1 MKRLFVLFLILS
13 LSVCSACLA
22 ETANVEAVFVK
33 DEGQMFVQENG
44 SIWML
49 DTAWVYYSNL
59 TFEQYAIIDDEVKLF
74 SQGTYRFEEG
84 SDFDPSNS
92 EKDLINITRSTKYN
106 AQNGLQPYQSEH
118 LYDLYNLGY
127 TQILNREKD
136 AHMIAAFLGAANQPY
151 GDEMVDSL
159 WLYYGDQSFEQ
170 YAYLDYMHP
179 TLFSEGYWKIDNG
192 TDLYLGTEKENDV
205 IITLTRTKKLQDGSY
220 MAYASEHTYEL
231 KTLGYEQ
238 IVYVKQE

>member
-44 SIWML
+44 SISML

-220 MAYASEHTYEL
+220 MAYASEHTCEL

>member
-44 SIWML
+44 SISML

-59 TFEQYAIIDDEVKLF
+59 TFEQYAIIDDEVILF

-92 EKDLINITRSTKYN
+92 EKDLIYITRSTKYN
-106 AQNGLQPYQSEH
+106 AQDGLQPYQSEH

-127 TQILNREKD
+127 T
-136 AHMIAAFLGAANQPY
+136 
-151 GDEMVDSL
+151 
-159 WLYYGDQSFEQ
+159 
-170 YAYLDYMHP
+170 
-179 TLFSEGYWKIDNG
+179 
-192 TDLYLGTEKENDV
+192 
-205 IITLTRTKKLQDGSY
+205 
-220 MAYASEHTYEL
+220 
-231 KTLGYEQ
+231 
-238 IVYVKQE
+238 

>member
-44 SIWML
+44 SISML

-92 EKDLINITRSTKYN
+92 EKDLISITRSTKYN

>member
-22 ETANVEAVFVK
+22 ETVNVEAVFVK

-44 SIWML
+44 SISML

-59 TFEQYAIIDDEVKLF
+59 TFEQYAIIDDEVILF

-92 EKDLINITRSTKYN
+92 EKDLIYITRSTKYN
-106 AQNGLQPYQSEH
+106 AQDGLQPYQSEH

-136 AHMIAAFLGAANQPY
+136 AQMIAAFLGAANQPY

-179 TLFSEGYWKIDNG
+179 TLFSEGYWKIYNG

-238 IVYVKQE
+238 IVYIKQE

>member
-44 SIWML
+44 SISML

-92 EKDLINITRSTKYN
+92 EKDLIYITRSTKYN

-127 TQILNREKD
+127 TQIMNREKD

>member
-22 ETANVEAVFVK
+22 ETVNVEAVFVK

-44 SIWML
+44 SISML

-59 TFEQYAIIDDEVKLF
+59 TFEQYAIIDDEVILF

-192 TDLYLGTEKENDV
+192 TELYLGTEKENDV

-231 KTLGYEQ
+231 NTLGYEQ

>member
-44 SIWML
+44 SISML

-106 AQNGLQPYQSEH
+106 AQDGLQPYQSEH

-136 AHMIAAFLGAANQPY
+136 AHLIAAFLGAANQPY

-192 TDLYLGTEKENDV
+192 MELYLGTEKENDV

>member
-22 ETANVEAVFVK
+22 ETVNVEAVFVK

-44 SIWML
+44 SISML

-106 AQNGLQPYQSEH
+106 AQDGLQPYQSEH

-192 TDLYLGTEKENDV
+192 TELYLGTEKENDV

>member
-22 ETANVEAVFVK
+22 ETVNVEAVFVK

-44 SIWML
+44 SISML

-127 TQILNREKD
+127 TQIMNREKD

>member
-44 SIWML
+44 SISML

-59 TFEQYAIIDDEVKLF
+59 TFEQYAIIDDEVILF

-92 EKDLINITRSTKYN
+92 EKDLIYVTRSTKYN
-106 AQNGLQPYQSEH
+106 AQDGLQPYQSEH

-136 AHMIAAFLGAANQPY
+136 AQMIAAFLGAANQPY

-238 IVYVKQE
+238 IVYIKQE

>member
-13 LSVCSACLA
+13 LSACSACLA
-22 ETANVEAVFVK
+22 ETVNVEAVFVK

-44 SIWML
+44 SISML

-106 AQNGLQPYQSEH
+106 AQDGLQPYQSEH

-192 TDLYLGTEKENDV
+192 TELYLGTEKENDV

>member
-44 SIWML
+44 SISVL
-49 DTAWVYYSNL
+49 DTAWVYYYNL

-92 EKDLINITRSTKYN
+92 EKDLIYITRSTKYN
-106 AQNGLQPYQSEH
+106 AQDGLQPYQSEH

-136 AHMIAAFLGAANQPY
+136 AQMIAAFLGAANQPY

-205 IITLTRTKKLQDGSY
+205 IITLTRTKKLQDGNY

-238 IVYVKQE
+238 IVYIKQE

>member
-33 DEGQMFVQENG
+33 DEGQIFVQGNG
-44 SIWML
+44 SISML

-170 YAYLDYMHP
+170 YAYLDNMHP

-205 IITLTRTKKLQDGSY
+205 IITLTHTKKLQDGSY

>member
-1 MKRLFVLFLILS
+1 
-13 LSVCSACLA
+13 
-22 ETANVEAVFVK
+22 
-33 DEGQMFVQENG
+33 
-44 SIWML
+44 
-49 DTAWVYYSNL
+49 
-59 TFEQYAIIDDEVKLF
+59 
-74 SQGTYRFEEG
+74 
-84 SDFDPSNS
+84 
-92 EKDLINITRSTKYN
+92 
-106 AQNGLQPYQSEH
+106 
-118 LYDLYNLGY
+118 
-127 TQILNREKD
+127 
-136 AHMIAAFLGAANQPY
+136 MIAAFLGAANQPY

-159 WLYYGDQSFEQ
+159 WFYYGDQSFEQ

-238 IVYVKQE
+238 IVYIKQE

>member
-44 SIWML
+44 SISML

>member
-13 LSVCSACLA
+13 LSACSACLA
-22 ETANVEAVFVK
+22 ETVNVEAVFVK

-44 SIWML
+44 SISML

-92 EKDLINITRSTKYN
+92 EKDLISITRSTKYN
-106 AQNGLQPYQSEH
+106 AQDGLQPYQSEH

-192 TDLYLGTEKENDV
+192 TELYLGTEKENDV

>member
-1 MKRLFVLFLILS
+1 MKRLFVLLLILS

-22 ETANVEAVFVK
+22 ETVNVEAVFVK

-44 SIWML
+44 SISML

>member
-44 SIWML
+44 SISML

-59 TFEQYAIIDDEVKLF
+59 TFEQYAIIDDEVILF

-192 TDLYLGTEKENDV
+192 TELYLGTEKENDV

-220 MAYASEHTYEL
+220 VAYASEHTYEL
-231 KTLGYEQ
+231 NTLGYEQ

>member
-44 SIWML
+44 SISML

-92 EKDLINITRSTKYN
+92 EKDMIYITRSTKYN
-106 AQNGLQPYQSEH
+106 AQDGLQPYQSEH

-192 TDLYLGTEKENDV
+192 TDLYLGTEQENDV

-220 MAYASEHTYEL
+220 VAYASEHTYEL

>member
-22 ETANVEAVFVK
+22 ETVNVEAVFVK

-44 SIWML
+44 SISML